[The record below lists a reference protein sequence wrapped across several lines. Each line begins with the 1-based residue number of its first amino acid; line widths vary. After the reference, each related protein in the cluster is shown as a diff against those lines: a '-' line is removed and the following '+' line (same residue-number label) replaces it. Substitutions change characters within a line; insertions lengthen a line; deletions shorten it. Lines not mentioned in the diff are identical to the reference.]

1 MSNIMS
7 LSELLIIVLI
17 EQSSIVTALSIS
29 VIFFLV
35 LLILGLRKSY
45 ILRKESDKLSETF
58 TIDTEDEKRFIKILL
73 KVTCTIIIIKYY
85 KLTY

>member
-1 MSNIMS
+1 MS

-58 TIDTEDEKRFIKILL
+58 TIDTEDEK
-73 KVTCTIIIIKYY
+73 KVY
-85 KLTY
+85 KDFTEGHMYDNNH

>member
-1 MSNIMS
+1 MSQVLS
-7 LSELLIIVLI
+7 LSGTFSLALI

-45 ILRKESDKLSETF
+45 LLKKESEKLSQSFSSDTDEETKVYKDF
-58 TIDTEDEKRFIKILL
+58 TESHLYDNN
-73 KVTCTIIIIKYY
+73 
-85 KLTY
+85 

>member
-1 MSNIMS
+1 MLEFI
-7 LSELLIIVLI
+7 LFPRVLFILLM

-45 ILRKESDKLSETF
+45 LLRKESDKLSQTF
-58 TIDTEDEKRFIKILL
+58 TIDSDEKNK
-73 KVTCTIIIIKYY
+73 TY
-85 KLTY
+85 KDFTEGHLYDNN

>member
-1 MSNIMS
+1 MSQVFS
-7 LSELLIIVLI
+7 LSGTFSLALI

-45 ILRKESDKLSETF
+45 LLRKESEKLSQSFSSDTDEETKVYKDF
-58 TIDTEDEKRFIKILL
+58 TESHLYDNN
-73 KVTCTIIIIKYY
+73 
-85 KLTY
+85 

>member
-58 TIDTEDEKRFIKILL
+58 TIDTEDEK
-73 KVTCTIIIIKYY
+73 KVY
-85 KLTY
+85 KDFTEGHMYDNNH

>member
-1 MSNIMS
+1 MSQVFS
-7 LSELLIIVLI
+7 LSGTFSLSLI

-45 ILRKESDKLSETF
+45 LLRKESEKLSQSFSSDTDEETKVYKDF
-58 TIDTEDEKRFIKILL
+58 TESHLYDNN
-73 KVTCTIIIIKYY
+73 
-85 KLTY
+85 

>member
-1 MSNIMS
+1 MSQVLS
-7 LSELLIIVLI
+7 LSGTFSLALI

-45 ILRKESDKLSETF
+45 LLRKESEKLSQSFSSDTDEETKVYKDF
-58 TIDTEDEKRFIKILL
+58 TESHLYDNN
-73 KVTCTIIIIKYY
+73 
-85 KLTY
+85 

>member
-1 MSNIMS
+1 MSQVSS
-7 LSELLIIVLI
+7 LSGTFSLALI

-45 ILRKESDKLSETF
+45 LLRKESEKLSQSFSSDTDEETKVYKDF
-58 TIDTEDEKRFIKILL
+58 TESHLYDNN
-73 KVTCTIIIIKYY
+73 
-85 KLTY
+85 

>member
-1 MSNIMS
+1 MSHVLS
-7 LSELLIIVLI
+7 LSGTFSLALI

-45 ILRKESDKLSETF
+45 LLRKESEKLSQSFSSDTDEETKVYKDF
-58 TIDTEDEKRFIKILL
+58 TESHLYDNN
-73 KVTCTIIIIKYY
+73 
-85 KLTY
+85 

>member
-1 MSNIMS
+1 MSQVFS
-7 LSELLIIVLI
+7 LSGTFSLALI

-45 ILRKESDKLSETF
+45 LLRKESEKLRQSSSS
-58 TIDTEDEKRFIKILL
+58 DTDEEA
-73 KVTCTIIIIKYY
+73 KVY
-85 KLTY
+85 KDVTESHLYDNN

>member
-1 MSNIMS
+1 MSQVFS
-7 LSELLIIVLI
+7 LSGTFSLALI

-45 ILRKESDKLSETF
+45 LLRKESEKLSQSFSSDTDAETKVYKDF
-58 TIDTEDEKRFIKILL
+58 TESHLYDNN
-73 KVTCTIIIIKYY
+73 
-85 KLTY
+85 

>member
-1 MSNIMS
+1 MSQVSS
-7 LSELLIIVLI
+7 LSGTFSLALI

-45 ILRKESDKLSETF
+45 LLRKESEKLSQSFSSDTDEETKVYKDF
-58 TIDTEDEKRFIKILL
+58 TEGHLYDNN
-73 KVTCTIIIIKYY
+73 
-85 KLTY
+85 